1 MARQRQ
7 LLNCKLGLDVAAKF
21 GMDTSSL
28 FSNDDLIAN
37 MEKPECAD
45 RVCSNLKVCVIGFHP
60 VWLDLKYICRDQSKK

>member
-28 FSNDDLIAN
+28 FSNDDLISN
-37 MEKPECAD
+37 VDKPECAD
-45 RVCSNLKVCVIGFHP
+45 RVCRDAKVCYTFF
-60 VWLDLKYICRDQSKK
+60 LQFC